1 MARQQVRRLA
11 HAGTWDLLL
20 TLSTVLTI
28 TAAIWLQV
36 EYRVKQFVP
45 WKILMTGGPRSFDAL
60 SIDYFE
66 PYSPVVFITSL
77 GTDDFGDRALEN
89 LAREKI
95 DVDLVRRVPGA
106 PSGVALICVDDRGEN
121 SIAVAA
127 GANGELRPEDVE
139 PLARVLGEGDVVL
152 LQLEI
157 PLQTVEAAARL
168 AATCEARL
176 ILNPAPARMLP
187 DTLLS
192 HVSLITPNEG
202 EAGKLTGV
210 DLSDEVA
217 LT

>member
-77 GTDDFGDRALEN
+77 
-89 LAREKI
+89 
-95 DVDLVRRVPGA
+95 RRRHWP
-106 PSGVALICVDDRGEN
+106 VAT
-121 SIAVAA
+121 
-127 GANGELRPEDVE
+127 
-139 PLARVLGEGDVVL
+139 VVFSTWL
-152 LQLEI
+152 LQLAIVFSTGLLERELMPSEVMVDNI
-157 PLQTVEAAARL
+157 PRTAMFRAAVEF
-168 AATCEARL
+168 
-176 ILNPAPARMLP
+176 PGP
-187 DTLLS
+187 
-192 HVSLITPNEG
+192 
-202 EAGKLTGV
+202 
-210 DLSDEVA
+210 EV
-217 LT
+217 